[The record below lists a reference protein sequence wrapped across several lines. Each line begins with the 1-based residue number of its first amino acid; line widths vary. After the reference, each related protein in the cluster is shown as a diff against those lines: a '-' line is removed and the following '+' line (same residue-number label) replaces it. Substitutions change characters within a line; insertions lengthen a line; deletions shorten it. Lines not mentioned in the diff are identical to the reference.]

1 MRIDQVK
8 TQIVEYLEENGSAS
22 VSELVRAIGCG
33 KSTIYEALSS
43 LESEGK
49 VTSTMRRNRRIVT
62 LTYGVPNY
70 LKTLISLTA
79 ICLALLATFGSSP
92 TEKIVVNLDGGE
104 THVVYV
110 VGPVII
116 PVIALSVLTGFW
128 IAVAMFKQDDL
139 YALFKHVRAAIA
151 KPIDQLLEKP

>member
-33 KSTIYEALSS
+33 KSTIY
-43 LESEGK
+43 
-49 VTSTMRRNRRIVT
+49 TSTMRRNRRIVT

-139 YALFKHVRAAIA
+139 YALLRSEVVRWRVGR
-151 KPIDQLLEKP
+151 LGYC